1 MQMQYENDQE
11 PILNIT
17 FSCALFALV
26 VNMNV
31 TLVGCMLPNVVVV
44 KLRTVLHFFGCC
56 IMV

>member
-1 MQMQYENDQE
+1 MQYENDQE